1 MADRLLGC
9 TRTRVASPRLIDLY
23 DRSWLVYMAIKTQRT
38 ITQRNVQRLTVMRTI
53 GIVVFIGLK
62 VATGHTHSRDRN
74 FTLLLETTND
84 LDQGLEK
91 GNLLRCRECFRRSD
105 QSIGHS

>member
-1 MADRLLGC
+1 MVDRQLGD
-9 TRTRVASPRLIDLY
+9 TRTRVASPCLINLHG
-23 DRSWLVYMAIKTQRT
+23 RSWLVYMAIKTQRT
-38 ITQRNVQRLTVMRTI
+38 ITQRNIQRLTVMRPI

-84 LDQGLEK
+84 LYQGLEK
-91 GNLLRCRECFRRSD
+91 ANLLRRRECFRRSD